1 MSKEKPTPEAHIRH
15 TFELARRI
23 AEKPG
28 NFPEHF
34 VVVPLDP
41 DILKSVLSEE
51 RIRMLHAIRE
61 DGPFES
67 INDLAAFL
75 ERDQSRVS
83 RDLRTLVDAG
93 LVITERVGKAKRV
106 AASDREIL
114 LA

>member
-1 MSKEKPTPEAHIRH
+1 MTKEKPTPEDHIH
-15 TFELARRI
+15 HAFELARRI
-23 AEKPG
+23 AARPEG
-28 NFPEHF
+28 FPEHF

-41 DILKSVLSEE
+41 EILKSVLSEE

-75 ERDQSRVS
+75 GRDQSRVS
-83 RDLRTLVDAG
+83 RDVRTLVDAG
-93 LVITERVGKAKRV
+93 LVITERAGKAKRV
-106 AASDREIL
+106 TASDREIL